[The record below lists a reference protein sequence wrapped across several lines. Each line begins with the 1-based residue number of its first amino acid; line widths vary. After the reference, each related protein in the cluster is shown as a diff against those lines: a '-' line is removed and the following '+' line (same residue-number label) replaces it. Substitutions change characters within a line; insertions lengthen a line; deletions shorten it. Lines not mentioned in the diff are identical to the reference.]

1 MHTRVSNVLIVVHS
15 SRGGECWSLPTPPL
29 SLRAC
34 APHTLRIH
42 TSYAPHTQVSAG
54 ALRVLLRFLY
64 AHALPDEEDY
74 TKEKIVGGV
83 TAGEMFKIADLFQAK
98 ELYEHSLAQFRA
110 QLCVRNAILS
120 LVAAYDDGLDVLTQS
135 VFDCVLQESV
145 AIQTQALQ
153 SLDVFLDRL
162 DLMPLAVKLL
172 KVFGGPSI

>member
-1 MHTRVSNVLIVVHS
+1 MHTRVSYVLVVVHS
-15 SRGGECWSLPTPPL
+15 SRGGEWSLPTPPL
-29 SLRAC
+29 SLRVC

-42 TSYAPHTQVSAG
+42 TSHAPHTQVS
-54 ALRVLLRFLY
+54 
-64 AHALPDEEDY
+64 
-74 TKEKIVGGV
+74 GGV

-110 QLCVRNAILS
+110 QLCFRNAIPS